1 MFHGSPAGLG
11 GYGSFGMM
19 DTPGGTLGG
28 TLAAEFSPMGP
39 MLNNPFASGFGE
51 HPTPPQL
58 SLSRSSSEDEVDDLV
73 GAHTAAHDKF
83 AEEAAAEVIAAA
95 AADDEGKENDV
106 IPDISLA
113 ASPFSGFIKSF
124 HDLPHSAKKSS
135 SGMDSSSYSTE
146 GSPKKTST
154 SATTGGSRAG
164 GLQGV
169 TRSPLRSERRS
180 TL

>member
-19 DTPGGTLGG
+19 DTPGGTL
-28 TLAAEFSPMGP
+28 AAEFSPMGP
-39 MLNNPFASGFGE
+39 MLNNPFATGFGE

-58 SLSRSSSEDEVDDLV
+58 SLSRSSSDDDMPVPVMGATAETAPDRSPDDNENEDDD
-73 GAHTAAHDKF
+73 H
-83 AEEAAAEVIAAA
+83 EE
-95 AADDEGKENDV
+95 ENDDDDNEDAV
-106 IPDISLA
+106 ADPPMA
-113 ASPFSGFIKSF
+113 TSPFSGFIKNF
-124 HDLPHSAKKSS
+124 HHFPSASKSS
-135 SGMDSSSYSTE
+135 STESSSKSVE
-146 GSPKKTST
+146 NG
-154 SATTGGSRAG
+154 ACG

>member
-73 GAHTAAHDKF
+73 GAHTAAH
-83 AEEAAAEVIAAA
+83 
-95 AADDEGKENDV
+95 DDEGKENDV